1 MDEVSDNTNN
11 LDSKMD
17 LKICGV
23 CGDKALGYNFN
34 AVTCESCKAFFR
46 RNALAKKDFRC
57 PFNERCSITTITR
70 RFCQK
75 CRLDKCFSI
84 GMRKDYIMTDEDK
97 ELKRQK
103 IQENKAK
110 RRTNSKG
117 FKQGFKKI
125 KRETYKEDAVQ
136 YIETYNTDNNTY
148 REALFDQS
156 AKYVPNNVN
165 ILTAVDY
172 SNIEVS
178 NRFYEESS
186 SNGNTNSSDDSQ
198 VNDGDSMIRTMLN
211 TTPNNQSPYE
221 EDTNQTNNNQ
231 IHCNNNINNVNDDIR
246 NENAAKNILED
257 IQK

>member
-1 MDEVSDNTNN
+1 
-11 LDSKMD
+11 MD

-103 IQENKAK
+103 IEENKAK
-110 RRTNSKG
+110 KRTNHNG

-125 KRETYKEDAVQ
+125 KRNSFKEDTVQYVENNNVNDNYKETYYDNSSK
-136 YIETYNTDNNTY
+136 YI
-148 REALFDQS
+148 
-156 AKYVPNNVN
+156 PNNVSMLGVIN
-165 ILTAVDY
+165 Y
-172 SNIEVS
+172 SNNEIP
-178 NRFYEESS
+178 NKLYEESN
-186 SNGNTNSSDDSQ
+186 SNGNTNSSDECLSSA
-198 VNDGDSMIRTMLN
+198 GDSMIRTILN
-211 TTPNNQSPYE
+211 TTPNSQSSYE
-221 EDTNQTNNNQ
+221 EEAQINNNQ
-231 IHCNNNINNVNDDIR
+231 INCNNNYTSVSSS
-246 NENAAKNILED
+246 NESTKNILED
-257 IQK
+257 IQTFVIVISIKNLL